1 MAHSEAVWL
10 ARTAQEGFLRWKSQ
24 ASRKIGEHLI
34 VGAQKN
40 WPLMP
45 PEKKRLSSC
54 KPARWLPL
62 LLATNFASVCLCGEV
77 VTAAKKS
84 SLLMEL
90 GQVISHC

>member
-45 PEKKRLSSC
+45 PEKNRRDF
-54 KPARWLPL
+54 PAANL
-62 LLATNFASVCLCGEV
+62 LDGF
-77 VTAAKKS
+77 
-84 SLLMEL
+84 
-90 GQVISHC
+90 HCY

>member
-1 MAHSEAVWL
+1 MEKPSKQENWRALNCWCTEEL
-10 ARTAQEGFLRWKSQ
+10 ASDAT
-24 ASRKIGEHLI
+24 RKE
-34 VGAQKN
+34 Q
-40 WPLMP
+40 
-45 PEKKRLSSC
+45 KRLSSC